1 MGVKKY
7 IYFGPYLEYVP
18 KQIKTTEYKY
28 YCTYCK
34 KKRNG
39 EICGN
44 PKCNQPTIKKEYPVD
59 DAFTTYLETYN
70 HFNEPHCGG
79 EPMDE
84 NLLIPSSNEG
94 RPEKFNLDD
103 ENFCGS
109 IPLPSV
115 DEMNADMRWFMDKYE
130 KIMSQMKEIEV
141 QFELKYG
148 FVIHYS

>member
-1 MGVKKY
+1 MSIKKY

-18 KQIKTTEYKY
+18 KQIQTTEIKY
-28 YCTYCK
+28 FCTHCK
-34 KKRNG
+34 KNRNH

-44 PKCNQPTIKKEYPVD
+44 PKCNKPTIKKEKPID
-59 DAFTTYLETYN
+59 EDFTTYLETYKY
-70 HFNEPHCGG
+70 FSEPHCGG

-109 IPLPSV
+109 IELPTA
-115 DEMNADMRWFMDKYE
+115 DEINSDKKWFVEKYDN
-130 KIMSQMKEIEV
+130 IISQMKEQEV